1 MQLCSNECRFRCQ
14 AICSLQSTSVVYEI
28 ASSRDTESAELL
40 SGPCSCV
47 QLVDFI
53 SVLAAIVIFGNIF
66 SVLVFKVQTSSA
78 SSRHHSAVSAYRS
91 CHKCSMVQRAI
102 VHLLQM
108 STCLVALHIAGEA
121 ILICQRK
128 EHIQEHTVLTV
139 RTG

>member
-1 MQLCSNECRFRCQ
+1 M
-14 AICSLQSTSVVYEI
+14 YEI
-28 ASSRDTESAELL
+28 ACSRDTDSAELL

-47 QLVDFI
+47 QLVDFV

-102 VHLLQM
+102 VHLLLKM
-108 STCLVALHIAGEA
+108 FTCLVALHIAGEA